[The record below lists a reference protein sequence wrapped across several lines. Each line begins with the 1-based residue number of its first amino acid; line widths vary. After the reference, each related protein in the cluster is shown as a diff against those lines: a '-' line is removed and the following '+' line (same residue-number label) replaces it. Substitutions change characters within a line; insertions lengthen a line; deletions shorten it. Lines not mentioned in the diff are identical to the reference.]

1 MRLGERWTRWR
12 RHGPER
18 LAPPLAFVL
27 AAFFLMPSGKA
38 LNNSY
43 YALVLAPAL
52 FMLRRQD
59 WRWLAGQ
66 RLWLAAAGLLGYL
79 TVSGLW
85 SADATAGAW
94 WHQAKAL
101 PYLLVYL
108 AVVACVVARRPDG
121 WERLVRVTV
130 LAAAAGTL
138 VSVVLFYQRYPWTAR
153 LSYYGPVY
161 NPNEAAMM
169 VGVCLLLAVFHILPA
184 ARRRLPWML
193 WVLVAVVLLGGMLLS
208 GSRMPLAALLV
219 SAGVG
224 LVLQRRWRLLA
235 GGAAA
240 LALVVAVLATGGH
253 GAERMLKRGDS
264 YRLAIRQAVVQRV
277 VQQPWLGEGVLTDD
291 SVDVPARPPQKGE
304 YRIEHPHNIFLATT
318 LYGGLPALALLLSV
332 LLFAGQAALRLARAG
347 RPVWLLV
354 LLFSVLCMLTDGARL
369 LNSPQGIWFY
379 FWLPVGAVL
388 GYGLRQATGGA
399 AAADAW
405 PGPDDRAE

>member
-85 SADATAGAW
+85 SAGVTAGAW

-108 AVVACVVARRPDG
+108 AVVACVVARRPAG

-153 LSYYGPVY
+153 LFYYGPVY

-169 VGVCLLLAVFHILPA
+169 VGVCLLLVVFHILPA
-184 ARRRLPWML
+184 ARRRLPWVL
-193 WVLVAVVLLGGMLLS
+193 WALVAVVLLGGCCS
-208 GSRMPLAALLV
+208 AAVACRWRRCWSVPV
-219 SAGVG
+219 SAWCCSAAGG
-224 LVLQRRWRLLA
+224 CWPAAPRRWRWSWRSWPP
-235 GGAAA
+235 
-240 LALVVAVLATGGH
+240 VA
-253 GAERMLKRGDS
+253 M
-264 YRLAIRQAVVQRV
+264 
-277 VQQPWLGEGVLTDD
+277 
-291 SVDVPARPPQKGE
+291 VPNE
-304 YRIEHPHNIFLATT
+304 
-318 LYGGLPALALLLSV
+318 
-332 LLFAGQAALRLARAG
+332 
-347 RPVWLLV
+347 
-354 LLFSVLCMLTDGARL
+354 C
-369 LNSPQGIWFY
+369 
-379 FWLPVGAVL
+379 
-388 GYGLRQATGGA
+388 
-399 AAADAW
+399 
-405 PGPDDRAE
+405 